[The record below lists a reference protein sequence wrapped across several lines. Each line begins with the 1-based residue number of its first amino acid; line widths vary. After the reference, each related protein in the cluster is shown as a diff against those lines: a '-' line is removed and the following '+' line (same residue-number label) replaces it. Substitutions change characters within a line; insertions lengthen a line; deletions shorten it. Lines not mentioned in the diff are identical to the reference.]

1 MGLVLLVTSGY
12 SQNLQDGLAIAKKAD
27 EADLGF
33 ESSKVQLEMVLRNK
47 QGQEST
53 RMMETSTLE
62 MVMDGD
68 KSLIVFNS
76 PRDVKGTATLTYTH
90 KDGPDDQWLYLPAIK
105 RVKRISSDN
114 KSGPFMGSEFA
125 YEDLSSQE
133 VEKYSYKFLRNE
145 QFLGFNCAVVEQD
158 PKDPKSGYTRRLVWY
173 NLDKDFRLE
182 KTEFYDRKNALL
194 KTLTY
199 TNYKQYLEKH
209 WRAGQFLMVNHLTG
223 KQTTL
228 TFKNYTF
235 KTGLSEADFSQNS
248 LRRAGS

>member
-1 MGLVLLVTSGY
+1 
-12 SQNLQDGLAIAKKAD
+12 
-27 EADLGF
+27 
-33 ESSKVQLEMVLRNK
+33 
-47 QGQEST
+47 
-53 RMMETSTLE
+53 
-62 MVMDGD
+62 
-68 KSLIVFNS
+68 
-76 PRDVKGTATLTYTH
+76 
-90 KDGPDDQWLYLPAIK
+90 
-105 RVKRISSDN
+105 
-114 KSGPFMGSEFA
+114 MGSEFA
-125 YEDLSSQE
+125 YEDLPSQE

-158 PKDPKSGYTRRLVWY
+158 PTDPKSGYTRRLVWY

-182 KTEFYDRKNALL
+182 KIEFNDPLNALL